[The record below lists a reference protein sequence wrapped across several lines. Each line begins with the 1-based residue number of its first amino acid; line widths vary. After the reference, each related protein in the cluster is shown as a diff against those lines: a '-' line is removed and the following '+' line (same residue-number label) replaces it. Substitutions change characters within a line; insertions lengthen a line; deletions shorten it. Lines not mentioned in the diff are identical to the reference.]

1 MQYDK
6 YLRRE
11 IYEEH
16 TQSTSV
22 EDIAK
27 ITGKSVWSIKSALQS
42 NWFQELKANMDQFM
56 AAVALGNSDWYL
68 EYKRQKNSNQNK
80 N

>member
-1 MQYDK
+1 MRYDK

-11 IYEEH
+11 IYEEF
-16 TQSTSV
+16 TQGTSV

-42 NWFQELKANMDQFM
+42 NWFNELKANMSQFM
-56 AAVALGNSDWYL
+56 DEVALGNSDWYL
-68 EYKRQKNSNQNK
+68 ELKQKRNDAKL
-80 N
+80 